1 MKIAENNVAACE
13 RYLKENLGAY
23 YSEREI
29 ALFADILF
37 EDLLNI
43 TKNDRFANH
52 NIRLSESQLLQII
65 YACKDLKQYKPVQY
79 ITEKAMFGDF
89 VLKVNQHVL
98 IPRPETE
105 ELVSI
110 ITKENKT
117 PKAIIDF
124 CTGSGCIALSLKK
137 AFSSA
142 KVFAL
147 DVSAEALKVA
157 KENASNN
164 NLHIDFVEAD
174 VLNVSSNAF
183 TEKFDI
189 VVSNPPY
196 VLESDKKQMDANVLK
211 YEPHLALFV
220 NDDEALLFY
229 NAIAPLAYQILNEN
243 GKLYF
248 EIHEGKGEQVRDL
261 LLKTGFTSVSI
272 VKDFYDKDRFVL
284 GQK

>member
-164 NLHIDFVEAD
+164 NLHIDFV
-174 VLNVSSNAF
+174 
-183 TEKFDI
+183 
-189 VVSNPPY
+189 
-196 VLESDKKQMDANVLK
+196 
-211 YEPHLALFV
+211 
-220 NDDEALLFY
+220 
-229 NAIAPLAYQILNEN
+229 
-243 GKLYF
+243 
-248 EIHEGKGEQVRDL
+248 
-261 LLKTGFTSVSI
+261 
-272 VKDFYDKDRFVL
+272 
-284 GQK
+284 